1 MLRVVVEA
9 AARFRSARCVD
20 AAAALAYTTLL
31 ALVPLAAIALAV
43 ATALPV
49 FERFVAAVERF
60 VTSTLVPEAAGRVI
74 GVYLPQF
81 AANAAGL
88 TVIGSAALL
97 VSALLLVHAIES
109 AFDDIWRP
117 ARRRGWG
124 RRLLLYPALLVF
136 GPLLLGLG
144 LWSASTAFGWLPGWL
159 VPRPAGRQIAAQ
171 AVSLLLIVAAFTLLY
186 RVLPNARVRWRH
198 ALIAAVLAGAG
209 FEVARHAFGWFIVH
223 VANYQLIYGA
233 FAAFPIF
240 LIWLFLCWL
249 IVLAGAAVAA
259 AASGRR

>member
-9 AARFRSARCVD
+9 AARFRAARCVD
-20 AAAALAYTTLL
+20 AAAGLAFTTLL
-31 ALVPLAAIALAV
+31 ALVPLAAIAIAV

-49 FERFVAAVERF
+49 FERFVAAVEGF

-81 AANAAGL
+81 AVNAAGL
-88 TVIGSAALL
+88 TAIGSAALL
-97 VSALLLVHAIES
+97 VSALLLVHSIES

-124 RRLLLYPALLVF
+124 RRLLLYPTLLVF

-159 VPRPAGRQIAAQ
+159 VPAPDDRKFAAQ
-171 AVSLLLIVAAFTLLY
+171 AVSLLLIVATFALLY
-186 RVLPNARVRWRH
+186 RVLPNATVRWRH
-198 ALIAAVLAGAG
+198 ALVAAALAGAG
-209 FEVARHAFGWFIVH
+209 FEVARHAFAWFIVY

-259 AASGRR
+259 SGAGRR